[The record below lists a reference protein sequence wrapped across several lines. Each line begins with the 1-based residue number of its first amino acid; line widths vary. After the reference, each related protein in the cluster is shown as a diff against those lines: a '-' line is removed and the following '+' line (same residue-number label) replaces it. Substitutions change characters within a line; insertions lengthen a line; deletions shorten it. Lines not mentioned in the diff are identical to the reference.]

1 MPVTTRRTQ
10 SEDELPRAAT
20 DKANDAQ
27 GREVARKNIGRGK
40 RGALTRVSDLMAKA
54 LLACYGLRTE

>member
-10 SEDELPRAAT
+10 SEDELPRAAA
-20 DKANDAQ
+20 DKANGAQ
-27 GREVARKNIGRGK
+27 GREVARKNIG